1 LLYYWLP
8 CVGSPENRS
17 AELVLMIW
25 NRLVAAGIFLALACC
40 SCAGRS
46 QTAGLQGPFGEPEER
61 LAGRPVDED
70 QEKLR
75 REALATEIARAV
87 SLPESP
93 AIASALKDADRTA
106 SPAEPSKPDGER
118 RLSLAEAVS
127 QALSANRRLLDA
139 RDGVE
144 TARLSVVA
152 AEAQFELKI
161 MPLASAGVY
170 GASGSS
176 ASGTIGSGVKLEKKL
191 PVGTVASVM
200 PSVYRTGDEYTSSVG
215 FSVTQPLLRGLSPEY
230 NLSGVHGAQFASR
243 TAQRMLFLSRV
254 DTVLNTVLA
263 VYDIVRHRETLRLCE
278 ESAARLRGHAEAAR
292 AKEGIGLAGP
302 IDTYRANIQLKQ
314 AEDALT
320 QAREALR
327 DSQDNLRL
335 VLALP
340 LDAKTDVEAPLSYTP
355 VRMEEAAAVRTAL
368 ANRIE
373 LDQVADTV
381 REAERNTRVARHG
394 TLPEMNVIL
403 DYTRTG
409 QDSSLGRS
417 ANLDNDAWGMSLS
430 GTTDLWR
437 TAERAA
443 YEQSRVALQAAYR
456 SQDLRRDEVALQ
468 VKRELGALRRSE
480 QRIAI
485 QQEQIRQ
492 AEGQMELARV
502 KFQRGLANNFDV
514 IEAETE
520 LRRAQTSLVAAVVDY
535 IAGSY
540 RFRAALGTLI
550 QKPGVGE

>member
-1 LLYYWLP
+1 
-8 CVGSPENRS
+8 
-17 AELVLMIW
+17 MIW
-25 NRLVAAGIFLALACC
+25 YRLFVAVALVGMCC
-40 SCAGRS
+40 CACAGRS
-46 QTAGLQGPFGEPEER
+46 HTAGLQGPLALPEER
-61 LAGRPVDED
+61 LERRPVDDAIEAA
-70 QEKLR
+70 R
-75 REALATEIARAV
+75 RDALAHEIARAV
-87 SLPESP
+87 S
-93 AIASALKDADRTA
+93 
-106 SPAEPSKPDGER
+106 PAEAPSAAPGAAAHAASVDKKAPDPDCK
-118 RLSLAEAVS
+118 LSLAEIVS
-127 QALSANRRLLDA
+127 RALLANRRLLDA
-139 RDGVE
+139 KDSVE

-170 GASGSS
+170 GASGSNTS
-176 ASGTIGSGVKLEKKL
+176 STIGSGVKLEKRL
-191 PVGTVASVM
+191 PQGTVASVT
-200 PSVYRTGDEYTSSVG
+200 PSVYRTGGDYTSSVG
-215 FSVTQPLLRGLSPEY
+215 FSVTQPLLRGLSAEY

-254 DTVLNTVLA
+254 DTVLSTVVA
-263 VYDIVRHRETLRLCE
+263 VYEIVRQRETLRLCE
-278 ESAARLRGHAEAAR
+278 ESAARLKGHAEAAR

-302 IDTYRANIQLKQ
+302 IDTYRATIQLKQ

-327 DSQDNLRL
+327 DAQDNLRL
-335 VLALP
+335 ILALP
-340 LDAKTDVEAPLSYTP
+340 LDKKMEVEAPLSYTP
-355 VRMEEAAAVRTAL
+355 VRVSEDEAVRTAL
-368 ANRIE
+368 ANRVE
-373 LDQVADTV
+373 LDQAADTV
-381 REAERNTRVARHG
+381 REAERNSRVAKHG
-394 TLPEMNVIL
+394 MLPELNLVL

-409 QDSSLGRS
+409 QDANFGQS
-417 ANLDNDAWGMSLS
+417 AKLDSDAWGMSLS

-443 YEQSRVALQAAYR
+443 YAQSMVALQAAYR
-456 SQDLRRDEVALQ
+456 SQELRRDEVALQ

-520 LRRAQTSLVAAVVDY
+520 LRRAQTSLVSAVVDY
-535 IAGSY
+535 IAGSF